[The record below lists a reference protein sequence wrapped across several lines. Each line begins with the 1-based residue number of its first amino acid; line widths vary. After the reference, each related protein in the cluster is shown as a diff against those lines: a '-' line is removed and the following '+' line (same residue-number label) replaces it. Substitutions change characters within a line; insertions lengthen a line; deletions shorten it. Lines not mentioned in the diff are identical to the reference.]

1 MSRVKKQLRELAEKR
16 YFRASVFML
25 AFAALGLVALQLSRA
40 ATPTANYEAEAG
52 TRSGTACTASDS
64 GASGGQ
70 AVKFSTTTCSGIDT
84 SPLASLPKVA
94 WEGGPQYWA
103 QFSKTAAAGWTNPSF
118 FPILIDSDPF
128 SSGAEVQWDKD
139 HGINGYIGGLNEY
152 TPWSLLQQYGM
163 YYVGDKYTSLSDGK
177 MPDNFPNLVGYRLGD
192 ETDGIYPNPQD
203 GYNFLNGLITQYGN
217 RTDGRFMYNNYTQQ
231 VVQSA
236 WAPGSTYV
244 NNFTDAVSMDMYWYT
259 IPGSSFTSHGA
270 YVSSVGGPTNPRS
283 ATSYGAMV
291 RGLRQVDEQD
301 GKKQP
306 IWMFVENLDGGPG
319 EQYTRQIA
327 TGELKGAVWSSV
339 INEARGIMWF
349 NSAMPTGDP
358 CSVGNVIRTAQY
370 NANFCGKTQVQ
381 AMGEVNNQVK
391 ALAPVINTQSYQYT
405 FGSNLETMLKWYN
418 GSAYIF
424 AMASNGSTP
433 GNRTFTLPSGINSA
447 SSVTVVDE
455 SRTVP
460 VNGGQFTDNFA
471 AEYSYHIYKVTP

>member
-1 MSRVKKQLRELAEKR
+1 M
-16 YFRASVFML
+16 
-25 AFAALGLVALQLSRA
+25 AALAAAVGIAAVVLVRA
-40 ATPTANYEAEAG
+40 AGPSVAFEAETGTLGGGATTQALAG
-52 TRSGTACTASDS
+52 ASGSGVVKFAGS
-64 GASGGQ
+64 GAS
-70 AVKFSTTTCSGIDT
+70 DT
-84 SPLASLPKVA
+84 SPLAGLPKIA

-103 QFSKTAAAGWTNPSF
+103 QFSKAAAAGWTSPSF

-128 SSGAEVQWDKD
+128 SSSQEIQYDKSL
-139 HGINGYIGGLNEY
+139 GINGYIGGLNEY
-152 TPWSLLQQYGM
+152 TPWSLLQSNGM

-203 GYNFLNGLITQYGN
+203 GYNFLNGLIAQYGN

-231 VVQSA
+231 VNLNG
-236 WAPGSTYV
+236 WAPGSQFL

-259 IPGSSFTSHGA
+259 IPNSSFGQP
-270 YVSSVGGPTNPRS
+270 YVSSVGGPANPRS

-291 RGLRQVDEQD
+291 RGMRQVDDMD

-319 EQYTRQIA
+319 EQYTRDIA
-327 TGELKGAVWSSV
+327 PAELKGAVMSSV

-349 NSAMPTGDP
+349 NSAMPQNEPGGA
-358 CSVGNVIRTAQY
+358 VGNVVRAAEY
-370 NANFCGKTQVQ
+370 NSSFKGIPQVQ
-381 AMGEVNNQVK
+381 AMGQVNNQVK

-424 AMASNGSTP
+424 AMASNNSAP
-433 GNRTFTLPSGINSA
+433 GNRTFTLPAGISNA
-447 SSVTVVDE
+447 GSVTVVDE
-455 SRTVP
+455 GRTIP
-460 VNGGQFTDNFA
+460 TSGGQFTDTFA
-471 AEYSYHIYKVTP
+471 AEYTYHIYKVTP